1 MAFKNVLNDL
11 NITTKIHGITILAV
25 FAFVVAAIINYNTII
40 DNEQALNELKTKSY
54 QSVKTSTIN
63 RFLIEKLD
71 EFYGQAVTLG
81 DEEYLNKANETL
93 TEIQSN
99 LKQLTQLDSSLR
111 ASNDQEKLTDYA
123 KIAGQIAQSMIDGTA
138 DFSKI
143 QQDAQTKQAKY
154 DELIERFTAIQ
165 QKSDNRYLELINNTE
180 ERSHNS
186 LVLML
191 TISTIMLV
199 GLIILA
205 IVIAKAIGNA
215 ASDAAGSLE
224 KLASGKGNLSSQL
237 AVRSND
243 EIGQVAIHFNAFIS
257 LLRESVMGVMAV
269 VEPLMENSTRLVQ
282 GMEKAERATNQQSND
297 AKVVHQSMEEMRHS
311 ASDISSS
318 AINAS
323 EAAQA
328 AEREVEESLNQI
340 KQSVTTSQTLS
351 QEIDSA
357 ANTID
362 QLASD
367 TQNVSQ
373 ILNVITSIAE
383 QTNLLALNAAIE
395 AARAGEQGRGFAV
408 VADEVRELASRTAKS
423 TNEIRELLTALT
435 SGANESVGAMTKA
448 RDMAKD
454 NAEAAEQT
462 GSSISLV
469 SEQILSINTMNAQIA
484 TATEQQTN
492 VATMVVDNVTSMHE
506 SFENTL
512 AALADI
518 REVAEN
524 LHKHS
529 DSLLDATSKFDV

>member
-1 MAFKNVLNDL
+1 MAINNVVNDL

-81 DEEYLNKANETL
+81 DEEYLGRANETL
-93 TEIQSN
+93 TEIQNN
-99 LKQLTQLDSSLR
+99 LKTLIQLDSSLR
-111 ASNDQEKLTDYA
+111 KANDQEKLEEYTQ
-123 KIAGQIAQSMIDGTA
+123 IAGEISRSMIDGTA

-143 QQDAQTKQAKY
+143 QQDAQIKQSRF
-154 DELIERFTAIQ
+154 DELKERFTAIQ
-165 QKSDNRYLELINNTE
+165 KKSDDRYLELINNTE

-191 TISTIMLV
+191 TISTAMLI

-215 ASDAAGSLE
+215 ASDAASSLE
-224 KLASGKGNLSSQL
+224 KLASGKGNLGSQL

-282 GMEKAERATNQQSND
+282 GMEKAESATNQQSSD
-297 AKVVHQSMEEMRHS
+297 AKIVHQSMEEMRHS
-311 ASDISSS
+311 AGDISTS
-318 AINAS
+318 AVSAS

-328 AEREVEESLNQI
+328 AEREVEESLKQI

-435 SGANESVGAMTKA
+435 NGANESVGAMTKA

-462 GSSISLV
+462 GSSISQV

-492 VATMVVDNVTSMHE
+492 VASMVVDNVTSMHA
-506 SFENTL
+506 SFESTL
-512 AALADI
+512 AALTDI

-524 LHKHS
+524 LHIHS